1 MSFTFPRVLFFFLRR
16 KMCSKWPGGGGVKK
30 NTHKNDIQ
38 REKPLPPQA
47 CSCIVTAK
55 RGKEEQ
61 RKKKKLSKDLMHIEK
76 KGENKTKPLSHT
88 LHQKLSQI
96 SRTPRHPHTN
106 TTRARKGELTSQ
118 RNVLIVCLLTGA
130 ERGYSRRH
138 SRSNLF
144 STRVTPERI
153 RNDIVFQLRGLFPC
167 HRVGSNIIVVNS
179 TNCIANDLPVSN
191 GVE

>member
-61 RKKKKLSKDLMHIEK
+61 RKKKLSKDLMHIEK

>member
-1 MSFTFPRVLFFFLRR
+1 MHCYC
-16 KMCSKWPGGGGVKK
+16 KE
-30 NTHKNDIQ
+30 
-38 REKPLPPQA
+38 REGRAEK
-47 CSCIVTAK
+47 
-55 RGKEEQ
+55 
-61 RKKKKLSKDLMHIEK
+61 KKKKLSKDLMHIEK

>member
-16 KMCSKWPGGGGVKK
+16 KMCSKWPGEEGSSKK

-61 RKKKKLSKDLMHIEK
+61 RKKKLSKDLMHIEK

-130 ERGYSRRH
+130 E
-138 SRSNLF
+138 
-144 STRVTPERI
+144 
-153 RNDIVFQLRGLFPC
+153 GLFTPSQQEQPLQHSCDAEAHQKRHRFPAQRVVPMSPC
-167 HRVGSNIIVVNS
+167 WFERHCSKFDQLYR
-179 TNCIANDLPVSN
+179 
-191 GVE
+191 E